1 MHPVS
6 LDERVEKIRDCEDEI
21 NKLIEEYKPFIASC
35 TEKVTGKYVRY
46 GEDDELSIALIAF
59 VEAIKQYDRSKG
71 SFLSFAQN
79 VIRRRLIDYFR
90 KENRNSNI
98 TYISEYITDED
109 DQETDLS
116 IRQTMSEY
124 SSSLINEYRKLEI
137 EQLKAE
143 LGEWGISFF
152 DLART
157 SPKYK
162 RTKKL
167 YNEVLQFI
175 LSRPDL
181 IEQLKKKKQLPIS
194 EIEKCLNIPQKKIER
209 ARKYIIAAII
219 IMTGDYQYIKEYIRW
234 G

>member
-79 VIRRRLIDYFR
+79 VIRRRLIDYYR
-90 KENRNSNI
+90 KENRNSNV
-98 TYISEYITDED
+98 TYLNEYIDDEGE
-109 DQETDLS
+109 QESDLS
-116 IRQTMSEY
+116 IRQTISEY

>member
-1 MHPVS
+1 
-6 LDERVEKIRDCEDEI
+6 
-21 NKLIEEYKPFIASC
+21 
-35 TEKVTGKYVRY
+35 
-46 GEDDELSIALIAF
+46 
-59 VEAIKQYDRSKG
+59 
-71 SFLSFAQN
+71 
-79 VIRRRLIDYFR
+79 
-90 KENRNSNI
+90 
-98 TYISEYITDED
+98 
-109 DQETDLS
+109 
-116 IRQTMSEY
+116 MSEY